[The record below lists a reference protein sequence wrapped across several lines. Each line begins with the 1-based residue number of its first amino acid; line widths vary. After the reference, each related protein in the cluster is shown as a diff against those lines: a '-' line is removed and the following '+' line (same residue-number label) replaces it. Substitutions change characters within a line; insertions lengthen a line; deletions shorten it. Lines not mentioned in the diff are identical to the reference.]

1 VKKFSYITTT
11 TVASLILLI
20 TLCATATAGD
30 LKSAKEKYSYA
41 IGFQI
46 GTGLKKENAN
56 VDVDAIKQG
65 MLDVLSGTAPKIS
78 MEEMQAAVME
88 IQKEQQAA
96 RQAKGDVAKKA
107 GDDFMAANKK
117 KKGVKTLKS
126 GVQYKVVKDG
136 KGSKPKASDSVVAHY
151 KGTLIDGTEFDSSYK
166 RGQPATFGV
175 GQVIKGWQEIL
186 PLMSTGSK
194 WQVFIPSDM
203 AYGPRGAGANIGP
216 NETLIFDIELLEIK
230 AAEAAKK

>member
-1 VKKFSYITTT
+1 MKKFSYITTT